1 MRRDILIL
9 ASLFAA
15 LALFIALGPGRAA
28 SVPGIGA
35 SSHASG
41 PRGALALYRWI
52 DALGYDVRRL
62 QYRERFVPD
71 PEAAMLIVLGP
82 SEHYTL
88 DEATAV
94 ADWVE
99 RGGILI
105 VADDRP
111 GQLGGAAPLFRIF
124 DLALF
129 TPPPDQSLEPAPV
142 LQPAFSAPPAR
153 AVVAGT
159 TTALRTTR
167 ADAAPLAGA
176 NDAPLVLGL
185 PYGAGYVFASAALYP
200 FTNAGLDDGDN
211 AAMVLNMLRRVPP
224 GRRVVFDE
232 YHHGFVSQPSLR
244 ALLLGTPW
252 GWAILY
258 TALTLAAYLALT
270 GRRFGR
276 ATPLRE
282 EIARRSSAEYLESM
296 AGLLHRAGK
305 REALQ
310 AHYRATFKRRLARAS
325 GLSPHL
331 DDAAF
336 LAALATIA
344 PERAARA
351 SALLTA
357 MAAPVASDAV
367 LLRLVAE
374 ADQIADGNL

>member
-1 MRRDILIL
+1 MRRDMLIL
-9 ASLFAA
+9 AGLFAA

-28 SVPGIGA
+28 SVPGVGA

-62 QYRERFVPD
+62 QYRERFAPD

-82 SEHYTL
+82 SERYTI
-88 DEATAV
+88 DEAAAV

-105 VADDRP
+105 LADDRP
-111 GQLGGAAPLFRIF
+111 GRLGGAAPLFRAF
-124 DLALF
+124 DLELVA
-129 TPPPDQSLEPAPV
+129 PPQDRAPEPAPV
-142 LQPAFSAPPAR
+142 LQPAFSAPSAR

-159 TTALRTTR
+159 TTTLRATR
-167 ADAAPLAGA
+167 ADAVPLAGA
-176 NDAPLVLGL
+176 SAAPLVLGL
-185 PYGAGYVFASAALYP
+185 PHGAGYVFASAALHP
-200 FTNAGLDDGDN
+200 FTNAGLDEGDN
-211 AAMVLNMLRRVPP
+211 AAMVLNMLRRAPP
-224 GRRVVFDE
+224 GGRVVFDE

-244 ALLLGTPW
+244 ALLLGAPW

-258 TALTLAAYLALT
+258 TALILATYLALT

-276 ATPLRE
+276 AAPLRE

-296 AGLLHRAGK
+296 AGLLRRAG
-305 REALQ
+305 RRDALQ
-310 AHYRATFKRRLARAS
+310 AHYRATFKRRLVRAS
-325 GLSPHL
+325 GLSSHL

-336 LAALATIA
+336 LAALAAIA
-344 PERAARA
+344 PERARRA
-351 SALLTA
+351 GALLRA
-357 MAAPVASDAV
+357 MAAPVASDAA

-374 ADQIADGNL
+374 ADEIADGKL